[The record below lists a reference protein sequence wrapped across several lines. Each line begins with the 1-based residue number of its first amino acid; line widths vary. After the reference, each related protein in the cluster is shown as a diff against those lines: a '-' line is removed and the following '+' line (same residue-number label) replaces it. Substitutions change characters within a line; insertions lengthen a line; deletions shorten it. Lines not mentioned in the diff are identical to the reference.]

1 MNEPSTNAKPAE
13 AKSAGFPVIG
23 FSNWMQPTAYAIR
36 ELSLYGQGR
45 NRTADT
51 RIFSP
56 LLYQLSYLAPVQPT
70 SPTTELATSAPR
82 KEIGVPNVAAPH
94 EPVYPRYSRF
104 RDRAPHTWVV

>member
-1 MNEPSTNAKPAE
+1 MQSPPKRNRRAFLSLD
-13 AKSAGFPVIG
+13 FPIG
-23 FSNWMQPTAYAIR
+23 CNLLRYAIR

-70 SPTTELATSAPR
+70 SPNTELATSAPR
-82 KEIGVPNVAAPH
+82 PEIGVPNVAAPH
-94 EPVYPRYSRF
+94 EPVYPRHSRF
-104 RDRAPHTWVV
+104 RDRAPHTRVV